1 MKQFVQTRTKL
12 IKIMRITLSQVVVM
26 LILTGISRAEIGNAQ
41 SALERDISI
50 DMSDQSLSSVL
61 KQIEDKASVRF
72 VYSKNFITLEQ
83 NVSISASNEKLATVL
98 DKLLAPL
105 HIQYEAIKDR
115 IVLKNLKNKAS
126 RETSSIIQLTEDL
139 AEATAAV
146 FDIAVSGTV
155 TDEGGSPLPGVNI
168 LVKGTTNG
176 TTTDAEGKYN
186 LSVPDEQ
193 SILTFSFIG
202 YATKEV
208 VVGSLSV
215 IDVSL

>member
-50 DMSDQSLSSVL
+50 DMSDQSLISVL
-61 KQIEDKASVRF
+61 KQIEDKAAVRF

-83 NVSISASNEKLATVL
+83 DVSISASNEKLAAVL
-98 DKLLAPL
+98 NKLLTPL

-115 IVLKNLKNKAS
+115 IVLKKLKHKKGD
-126 RETSSIIQLTEDL
+126 ETSTLFNEITSTEPTL
-139 AEATAAV
+139 VV

-155 TDEGGSPLPGVNI
+155 TDEDGSPLPGVNI

-176 TTTDAEGKYN
+176 TTTDADGKFI
-186 LSVPDEQ
+186 LSVPSEE
-193 SILTFSFIG
+193 STLTFSFIG
-202 YATKEV
+202 
-208 VVGSLSV
+208 
-215 IDVSL
+215 